1 VRTDTFYPL
10 FRNCGDCHGFIFNSD
25 SPTAQ
30 QLGVC
35 GCAVALEMEMASV
48 RAKHPPFP
56 EKNNTM
62 TVKLN
67 EDVMR
72 KARSP
77 QSDEVIHL
85 CTNLLR
91 DAPSPADG
99 RPQAGAAF
107 ARRTAQEAF

>member
-1 VRTDTFYPL
+1 MRTDTFYPL

-35 GCAVALEMEMASV
+35 GCAVALEMEMASA

-77 QSDEVIHL
+77 QSDEVINL

-91 DAPSPADG
+91 DAPSLT
-99 RPQAGAAF
+99 
-107 ARRTAQEAF
+107 RRW